1 MAVRFDVATDRISL
15 LTSVPDPTA
24 GITIAG
30 WAFVSVD
37 TNNNAVFVRVHA
49 SDGGSTTINF
59 ATESDGLAGPG
70 YFTGGGSIVAAT
82 GMAVAAWRK
91 VAVTCTGT
99 SGTLYVATV
108 GGPTEVDAGTVGGAA
123 SPTGLTFGARAH
135 NDGDE
140 SFNGRLA
147 YWRLWTSVL
156 SQAQLEAEWLSTTPV
171 VTANLWAD
179 WPLATAADLTDH
191 SGNGRHLSP
200 GSTAVTTEDGPPLA
214 ADVSGTATANLG
226 GTTATVVGVRGV
238 GAVASSTLAGP
249 VATGVGTRRV
259 DGAAVAGLS
268 TSIGTVVGRRTTAG
282 TAVAA
287 LGRPNATITLAGPL
301 PSTRLHAS
309 GREPRRHASGREPRR
324 SAP

>member
-1 MAVRFDVATDRISL
+1 MAVRFDAATDRISL
-15 LTSVPDPTA
+15 LTSVPDPTT

-30 WAFVSVD
+30 WAYVSVD

-49 SDGGSTTINF
+49 SDGGATSINL
-59 ATESDGLAGPG
+59 ATDSDGLAGPG
-70 YFTGGGSIVAAT
+70 YFTGGGSLISAT
-82 GMAVAAWRK
+82 GMAVGAWRK

-99 SGTLYVATV
+99 TGTLYVATPV
-108 GGPTEVDAGTVGGAA
+108 SATEVDTGTVGGAA

-140 SFNGRLA
+140 PLNGRLA

-156 SQAQLEAEWLSTTPV
+156 SQAQVEAEWLSTTPV
-171 VTANLWAD
+171 ITSNLWAD

-200 GSTAVTTEDGPPLA
+200 GSTAVTTEDGPPLS
-214 ADVSGTATANLG
+214 ADVTGVATANLG
-226 GTTATVVGVRGV
+226 GTTATAAGVRV
-238 GAVASSTLAGP
+238 VAAVVSSTLAGP

-268 TSIGTVVGRRTTAG
+268 TSIGTVTGRRTTAG

-287 LGRPNATITLAGPL
+287 LGRPNATITIAGPL
-301 PSTRLHAS
+301 PSTRLRAS